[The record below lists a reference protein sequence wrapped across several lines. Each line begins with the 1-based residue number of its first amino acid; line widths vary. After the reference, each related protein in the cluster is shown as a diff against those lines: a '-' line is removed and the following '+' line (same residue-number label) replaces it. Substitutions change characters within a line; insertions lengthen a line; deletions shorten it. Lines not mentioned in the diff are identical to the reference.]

1 MLVHVDYRMD
11 RVNSERKRN
20 SKVILFLCNGV
31 EEYEASVF
39 TDAFGWTT
47 TYGLEPIQLTTV
59 GFHQR
64 VKCAWNFTIEPEC
77 LFDEIDIEEFD
88 ALVIPGGMSR
98 AGFYNDAYDPRL
110 LAWIKDFDAKGKVV
124 ASVCVGALP
133 IAKSGVLSDRNG
145 TTYHLSQKRQQQMQE
160 YGVQVLNQPIVIDG
174 NIITSR
180 SPSTAMDVAFLV
192 VEMLTSKANL
202 ERIKE
207 GMGFLDGG
215 IC

>member
-1 MLVHVDYRMD
+1 M
-11 RVNSERKRN
+11 NSERKRN

-88 ALVIPGGMSR
+88 ALVIPGGISR
-98 AGFYNDAYDPRL
+98 AGFYDDAYDPRL
-110 LAWIKDFDAKGKVV
+110 LAWIKDFDAKEKVV

-133 IAKSGVLSDRNG
+133 IARSGVLSGRNG

-180 SPSTAMDVAFLV
+180 SPSTAMNVAFLV

-202 ERIKE
+202 EKIKE

>member
-1 MLVHVDYRMD
+1 M
-11 RVNSERKRN
+11 NSERKRN
-20 SKVILFLCNGV
+20 PKVILFLCNGV

-64 VKCAWNFTIEPEC
+64 IKCAWNFTVEPEY
-77 LFDEIDIEEFD
+77 LFAEIDVEEFD

-98 AGFYNDAYDPRL
+98 AGFYDDAYDPRL
-110 LAWIKDFDAKGKVV
+110 LAWINDFDAKGKMI

-133 IAKSGVLSDRNG
+133 IAKSGALSGRNG
-145 TTYHLSQKRQQQMQE
+145 TTYHLSQKWQQQMQE
-160 YGVQVLNQPIVIDG
+160 YGVHVLNQPIVIDD

-202 ERIKE
+202 KCIKE
-207 GMGFLDGG
+207 GMGF
-215 IC
+215 I

>member
-1 MLVHVDYRMD
+1 MSIYR
-11 RVNSERKRN
+11 
-20 SKVILFLCNGV
+20 
-31 EEYEASVF
+31 
-39 TDAFGWTT
+39 AFGWTT

-98 AGFYNDAYDPRL
+98 AGFYDDAYDPRL
-110 LAWIKDFDAKGKVV
+110 LAWIKDFDAKGKIV

-133 IAKSGVLSDRNG
+133 IAKSGVLSGRNG

-180 SPSTAMDVAFLV
+180 SPSTAMNVAFLV

-202 ERIKE
+202 EKIKE

>member
-1 MLVHVDYRMD
+1 M
-11 RVNSERKRN
+11 NSERKRN

-47 TYGLEPIQLTTV
+47 TYGLEPILLTTV

-98 AGFYNDAYDPRL
+98 AGFYDDSYDPRL
-110 LAWIKDFDAKGKVV
+110 LAWIKEFDAKGKVV

-133 IAKSGVLSDRNG
+133 ITKSGVLSGRNG

-180 SPSTAMDVAFLV
+180 SPSTAINVAFLV

>member
-88 ALVIPGGMSR
+88 ALVIP
-98 AGFYNDAYDPRL
+98 L
-110 LAWIKDFDAKGKVV
+110 TI
-124 ASVCVGALP
+124 
-133 IAKSGVLSDRNG
+133 
-145 TTYHLSQKRQQQMQE
+145 
-160 YGVQVLNQPIVIDG
+160 
-174 NIITSR
+174 
-180 SPSTAMDVAFLV
+180 PSSCT
-192 VEMLTSKANL
+192 EP
-202 ERIKE
+202 
-207 GMGFLDGG
+207 
-215 IC
+215 

>member
-1 MLVHVDYRMD
+1 M
-11 RVNSERKRN
+11 NSERKRN

-39 TDAFGWTT
+39 TDVFGWTT

-77 LFDEIDIEEFD
+77 LFDETDIEEFD
-88 ALVIPGGMSR
+88 SLVIPGGMSR
-98 AGFYNDAYDPRL
+98 AGFYDDAYDPKL

-133 IAKSGVLSDRNG
+133 IAKSGVLSGRNG
-145 TTYHLSQKRQQQMQE
+145 TTYHLSQKRQLQMQE
-160 YGVQVLNQPIVIDG
+160 YGVRVLNQPIVIDG

-207 GMGFLDGG
+207 GMGFLEDGT
-215 IC
+215 C